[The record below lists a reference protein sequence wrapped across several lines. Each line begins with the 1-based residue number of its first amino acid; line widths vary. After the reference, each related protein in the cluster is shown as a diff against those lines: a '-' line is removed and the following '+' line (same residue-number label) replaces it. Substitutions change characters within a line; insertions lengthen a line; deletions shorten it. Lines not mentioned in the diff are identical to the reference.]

1 MDDSVQRAMANWPNV
16 PAVYGYIGVDRRGGF
31 WLQGHRV
38 SHQRT
43 ARYIARNYH
52 LDDQGR
58 AFFQNGPQRTYADL
72 EATPWV
78 YRIHDHGE
86 LRCHTD
92 TPVAALRSA
101 WLTPDG
107 TVILT
112 TEHGPGIVHDQD
124 LGLLLDALSTPDGTE
139 AMDALEALQGGGS
152 VTVHLSLAAGAVTLG
167 LLPDDHLARQF
178 GFDPRPE
185 PGDDPRAAVSE
196 WRPAWQPAPEAT

>member
-16 PAVYGYIGVDRRGGF
+16 PAVYGYIGLDRRGGF

-38 SHQRT
+38 THQRT
-43 ARYIARNYH
+43 ARYIARNYA

-58 AFFQNGPQRTYADL
+58 AFFQNGPQRAYADL

-78 YRIHDHGE
+78 YRVHDHGE

-92 TPVAALRSA
+92 TPVAALRGA

-107 TVILT
+107 TVVLT

-124 LGLLLDALSTPDGTE
+124 LGLLLDNLAAPDGGDPT
-139 AMDALEALQGGGS
+139 DALDALQAGA
-152 VTVHLSLAAGAVTLG
+152 VTTVHLCLGADAVTLG
-167 LLPDDHLARQF
+167 LLANGDLARQF
-178 GFDPRPE
+178 GFDRQPE
-185 PGDDPRAAVSE
+185 PGDDPRAAVSD
-196 WRPAWQPAPEAT
+196 WRPAWQTEVR